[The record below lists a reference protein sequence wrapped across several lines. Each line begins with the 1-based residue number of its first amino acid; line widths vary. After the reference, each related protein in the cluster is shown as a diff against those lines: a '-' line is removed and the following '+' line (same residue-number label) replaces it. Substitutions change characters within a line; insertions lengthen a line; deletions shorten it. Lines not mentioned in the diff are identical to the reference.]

1 MTPSEVK
8 FFDLTD
14 DERLLLLSGLMEYG
28 GPAYGAPVVAPIVGA
43 ASKDDF
49 SRLTDRLYAAIE
61 DGQALS
67 DLDWARALV
76 LVEIC
81 WASDLLGAASDF
93 GTNMSDER
101 ALTALRSLQRKI
113 VTGERIQLLIGSALS
128 PGAN

>member
-1 MTPSEVK
+1 MTPSEAK

-28 GPAYGAPVVAPIVGA
+28 GPAYGAPLVAPIVGA

-61 DGQALS
+61 DGRALS

-76 LVEIC
+76 LTEIC
-81 WASDLLGAASDF
+81 WASNLLGAASDF
-93 GTNMSDER
+93 GTNMSDGR
-101 ALTALRSLQRKI
+101 ALAALRSLQRKMSS
-113 VTGERIQLLIGSALS
+113 GAMRQLLFDNALR